1 MRFKALLISSVAYCA
16 EGHPFYKLWFHT
28 LVHMDGAQ
36 GIEIDEK
43 YGPVKFCGL
52 EYTGSRAV

>member
-43 YGPVKFCGL
+43 YGPVN
-52 EYTGSRAV
+52 AVV